1 MQYWEQSEIN
11 RMLSVRFQVKPFNIT
26 VIQVYAPTT
35 DSKEKVGW
43 FYDDLQPSRTN
54 KHQKKKKKKCPFH
67 HRGLEIKIGSQEIPG
82 VTDKFGFGVQI
93 EAGEKLTEFFKRTHW
108 S

>member
-1 MQYWEQSEIN
+1 M
-11 RMLSVRFQVKPFNIT
+11 P
-26 VIQVYAPTT
+26 
-35 DSKEKVGW
+35 
-43 FYDDLQPSRTN
+43 QPLIPKKKKLDGSMMTYNLLELTN
-54 KHQKKKKKKCPFH
+54 TKKKKKKCPFH

-93 EAGEKLTEFFKRTHW
+93 EAGEKLREFFRRTHW

>member
-1 MQYWEQSEIN
+1 M
-11 RMLSVRFQVKPFNIT
+11 P
-26 VIQVYAPTT
+26 
-35 DSKEKVGW
+35 
-43 FYDDLQPSRTN
+43 QPLIPKKKKLDGSMMTYNLLELTN
-54 KHQKKKKKKCPFH
+54 TKKKKKCPFH

-93 EAGEKLTEFFKRTHW
+93 EAGEKLREFFRRTHR